1 MGVRGGGQREWNNR
15 RGNGQRGDGRCRA
28 AGTAAWE
35 QALVRLE
42 LESCS
47 GCSGG
52 KKNRM
57 AGMWSK
63 RLPKK
68 NSFFFVRGR
77 RIANGCSL
85 EPRSKQLICVL
96 NFCGGKRKGS
106 LKFEKK
112 NRMFEKLVMCLQK
125 IRLTTMLGFR
135 KVSNGYKN
143 PSIKQKQNIQ
153 IFSERRFRN

>member
-1 MGVRGGGQREWNNR
+1 MQGGRHGGVG
-15 RGNGQRGDGRCRA
+15 
-28 AGTAAWE
+28 AGASEAGIGI
-35 QALVRLE
+35 LFRLQWR
-42 LESCS
+42 
-47 GCSGG
+47 

-68 NSFFFVRGR
+68 TVFFVRGR

>member
-1 MGVRGGGQREWNNR
+1 MQGGRHGGVG
-15 RGNGQRGDGRCRA
+15 
-28 AGTAAWE
+28 AGASEAGIGI
-35 QALVRLE
+35 LFRLQWR
-42 LESCS
+42 
-47 GCSGG
+47 

-68 NSFFFVRGR
+68 TVFFVRGR

-112 NRMFEKLVMCLQK
+112 
-125 IRLTTMLGFR
+125 
-135 KVSNGYKN
+135 
-143 PSIKQKQNIQ
+143 KQNV
-153 IFSERRFRN
+153 

>member
-47 GCSGG
+47 GCSGEKINTAWLG
-52 KKNRM
+52 CGVKGCIKKQ
-57 AGMWSK
+57 
-63 RLPKK
+63 
-68 NSFFFVRGR
+68 FFFLCVEEGLQMVVLLNRE
-77 RIANGCSL
+77 ANNW
-85 EPRSKQLICVL
+85 ICVL

-112 NRMFEKLVMCLQK
+112 TECL
-125 IRLTTMLGFR
+125 
-135 KVSNGYKN
+135 
-143 PSIKQKQNIQ
+143 
-153 IFSERRFRN
+153 RNL